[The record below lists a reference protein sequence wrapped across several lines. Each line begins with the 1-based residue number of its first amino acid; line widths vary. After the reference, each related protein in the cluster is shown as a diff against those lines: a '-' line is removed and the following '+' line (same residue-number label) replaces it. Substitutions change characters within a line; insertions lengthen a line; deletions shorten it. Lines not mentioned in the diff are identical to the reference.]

1 MNLRSAIVWFG
12 LALSVTAVDA
22 RAQDDDEADSMRSL
36 GEKLAMARQG
46 QLIGAEPL
54 WLRAW
59 ELPDEVRRDFKAP
72 KFSMRVAGEDPYVMV
87 GGRVRRPGDKA
98 GGHQILAIEPEGVVI
113 DVGGFPV
120 IVE

>member
-1 MNLRSAIVWFG
+1 
-12 LALSVTAVDA
+12 
-22 RAQDDDEADSMRSL
+22 MRSL

-72 KFSMRVAGEDPYVMV
+72 EFSMRVA
-87 GGRVRRPGDKA
+87 RRRPLCD
-98 GGHQILAIEPEGVVI
+98 GGGPSAAPRR
-113 DVGGFPV
+113 
-120 IVE
+120 